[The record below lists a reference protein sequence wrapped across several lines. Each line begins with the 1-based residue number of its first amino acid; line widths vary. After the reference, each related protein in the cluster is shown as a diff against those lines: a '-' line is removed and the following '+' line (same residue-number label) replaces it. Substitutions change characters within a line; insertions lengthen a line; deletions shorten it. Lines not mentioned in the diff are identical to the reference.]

1 MSALLT
7 ARNLPADSAPDTE
20 LAERIRQQLAAD
32 SRAVWRLQ
40 VEVDGGVVT
49 LRGTATS
56 FYQKQ
61 LWLHGTK
68 RVVGDD
74 AQINDQI
81 IVTPNWDDSDFA
93 WRD

>member
-1 MSALLT
+1 MSAILSVRPLS
-7 ARNLPADSAPDTE
+7 RESANQQ
-20 LAERIRQQLAAD
+20 LVHRIQRQLAAD
-32 SRAVWRLQ
+32 SRAVSRLD
-40 VEVDGGVVT
+40 VEIDGDVVT

-68 RVVGDD
+68 RVIGDS
-74 AQINDQI
+74 AVINDEI
-81 IVTPNWDDSDFA
+81 EVTSNWEDSDFA

>member
-1 MSALLT
+1 MSAIL
-7 ARNLPADSAPDTE
+7 AAHHLPTDSADME

-32 SRAVWRLQ
+32 SRAVWRLH
-40 VEVDGGVVT
+40 VNVDGGVVT

-68 RVVGDD
+68 RVIGDE
-74 AQINDQI
+74 AVINDEI
-81 IVTPNWDDSDFA
+81 TVTPNLDDSDFA